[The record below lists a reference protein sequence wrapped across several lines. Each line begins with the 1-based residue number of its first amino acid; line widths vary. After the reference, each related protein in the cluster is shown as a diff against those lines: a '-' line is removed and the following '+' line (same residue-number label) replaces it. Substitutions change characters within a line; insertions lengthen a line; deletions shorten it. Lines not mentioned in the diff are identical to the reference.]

1 MRASRPVGR
10 VNRDVQN
17 RLHACC
23 VGGRVCVR
31 GGERR
36 VSLPHAALTAIAS
49 FTFSGII
56 PIAAIADAFGA
67 TVVSAIV
74 ALGVSAIA
82 ASGQLSMLERMWAW
96 YVRRRVDVAVPPAS
110 DTGVLM

>member
-1 MRASRPVGR
+1 M
-10 VNRDVQN
+10 
-17 RLHACC
+17 
-23 VGGRVCVR
+23 R

-82 ASGQLSMLERMWAW
+82 ASRQLSMLERMWAL
-96 YVRRRVDVAVPPAS
+96 YVCRRIDAALQPAS